1 VTEFPKNFGV
11 GRPAM
16 QSQAQYY
23 VAAAREYEAAGQRD
37 EADRWWL
44 AGPAVLVASG
54 EVLD

>member
-1 VTEFPKNFGV
+1 VVAVDVLGGRLTVTH
-11 GRPAM
+11 
-16 QSQAQYY
+16 
-23 VAAAREYEAAGQRD
+23 D